1 MAPAVSAF
9 RATFHPSPN
18 PWQMLSSPNAYSRS
32 LKKVRDRRCLARLSH
47 RHLSGPHAAASAKLL
62 RRGVKEVVKAL
73 RKSESGLCVL
83 AADISPIDVISHIP
97 VLCEDTN
104 VPYIY
109 VSSKVPH
116 RI

>member
-1 MAPAVSAF
+1 
-9 RATFHPSPN
+9 
-18 PWQMLSSPNAYSRS
+18 
-32 LKKVRDRRCLARLSH
+32 
-47 RHLSGPHAAASAKLL
+47 
-62 RRGVKEVVKAL
+62 VKEVVKAL